1 MYAITG
7 ATGRL
12 GQLVITALL
21 RTVPAAETAALVRTP
36 AKASDFAAKGVVIR
50 EADYSRPET
59 LGPAMSGIDKLL
71 LISGNEVGR
80 RVPQHK
86 AVIDAAKAAGVKL
99 IVYTSV
105 LRADT
110 SPLGVAEEHR
120 QTEALL
126 KASGLPYVLLRNGW
140 YTENY
145 TASIP
150 TALQQ
155 GVILGSTGDGRI
167 AAAARADYAEAA
179 AAVLTAKQDQR
190 ARTYELAGDEAF
202 TMAEFAAEL
211 SRQSGKVVVYRDL
224 PEAEYKAALA
234 AGGLPD
240 AVAAMLAR
248 SSAVA
253 SRGALFDDS
262 HQLSRLIGRPTTP
275 LKDAIAA
282 ALKA

>member
-7 ATGRL
+7 ATGHL
-12 GQLVITALL
+12 GRLVITALL
-21 RTVPAAETAALVRTP
+21 RTVPTAETAALVRTP
-36 AKASDFAAKGVVIR
+36 EKASDLAAQGVVIR
-50 EADYSRPET
+50 EADYNRPET
-59 LGPAMSGIDKLL
+59 LGPALFGVDKLL

-86 AVIDAAKAAGVKL
+86 AVIDAAKAAGVTL
-99 IVYTSV
+99 IAYTSV

-126 KASGLPYVLLRNGW
+126 KASGVPFVLLRNGW
-140 YTENY
+140 YIENY

-155 GVILGSTGDGRI
+155 GAILGSTGEGRI
-167 AAAARADYAEAA
+167 AAATRADYAEAA
-179 AAVLTAKQDQR
+179 AATLTAQGDQAGR
-190 ARTYELAGDEAF
+190 IYELAGDDAF

-211 SRQSGKVVVYRDL
+211 SRQSGKDVVYRDL
-224 PEAEYKAALA
+224 PEAEYMAALVG
-234 AGGLPD
+234 GGLPD
-240 AVAAMLAR
+240 AFAALLAR

-253 SRGALFDDS
+253 GGGALFDDS

>member
-179 AAVLTAKQDQR
+179 AAVLTAEQDQR
-190 ARTYELAGDEAF
+190 ERTYELAGDEAF

-275 LKDAIAA
+275 FKDAIAA

>member
-7 ATGRL
+7 ATGHL
-12 GQLVITALL
+12 GRLVITALL
-21 RTVPAAETAALVRTP
+21 RTVPTAETAALVRTP
-36 AKASDFAAKGVVIR
+36 EKASDLAAQGVVIR
-50 EADYSRPET
+50 EADYNRPET
-59 LGPAMSGIDKLL
+59 LGPALFGVDKLL

-86 AVIDAAKAAGVKL
+86 AVIDAAKAAGVTL
-99 IVYTSV
+99 IAYTSV

-126 KASGLPYVLLRNGW
+126 KASGVPFVLLRNGW

-155 GVILGSTGDGRI
+155 GAILGSTGEGRI
-167 AAAARADYAEAA
+167 AAATRADYAEAA
-179 AAVLTAKQDQR
+179 AALTAQGDQAGR
-190 ARTYELAGDEAF
+190 IYELAGDDAF

-211 SRQSGKVVVYRDL
+211 SRQSGKDVVYRDL
-224 PEAEYKAALA
+224 PEAEYKAALVG
-234 AGGLPD
+234 GGLPD
-240 AVAAMLAR
+240 AFAALLAR

-253 SRGALFDDS
+253 GGGALFDDS